1 MAEKDKLSIVVTR
14 KKSKELWNEMGTWE
28 YYEQRILSHRL
39 AISVVYTKPR
49 DGMSVYHIRPR
60 REQES
65 NSSADINA
73 ADDNRPVVGHGGKVG
88 VGRAA

>member
-1 MAEKDKLSIVVTR
+1 MK
-14 KKSKELWNEMGTWE
+14 WE
-28 YYEQRILSHRL
+28 HGII
-39 AISVVYTKPR
+39 ISNGFYPIGWQFLLFYTKPR
-49 DGMSVYHIRPR
+49 DGISVYHIRPR

-73 ADDNRPVVGHGGKVG
+73 ADDNRPVVGHGGKMG